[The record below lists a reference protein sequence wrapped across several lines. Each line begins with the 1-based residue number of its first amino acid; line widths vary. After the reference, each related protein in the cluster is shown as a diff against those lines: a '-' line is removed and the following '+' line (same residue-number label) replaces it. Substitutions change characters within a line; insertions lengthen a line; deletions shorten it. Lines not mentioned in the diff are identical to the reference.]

1 MRKELF
7 GKPTAILDRLLLEKR
22 MRMMEVH
29 SQWALVRSCAEPAAT
44 NAAHNNNNNNNSVVV
59 PIAAPVEMS
68 RAYHNDILLPAMS
81 GARAGLATG
90 EGRPQAQGV
99 EGAVHVATL
108 TPCTGTE

>member
-44 NAAHNNNNNNNSVVV
+44 NAAHNNNSVVV

-68 RAYHNDILLPAMS
+68 RAHHNDILLPAMS
-81 GARAGLATG
+81 GARAGVATG

-99 EGAVHVATL
+99 EGAVQVATL

>member
-7 GKPTAILDRLLLEKR
+7 GKSKAFLDRLPLEKR

-44 NAAHNNNNNNNSVVV
+44 NAAHNNNNSVVV
-59 PIAAPVEMS
+59 HIAAPVQMS

-81 GARAGLATG
+81 GARAGVATG

-99 EGAVHVATL
+99 EGAVQVATL

>member
-7 GKPTAILDRLLLEKR
+7 GKSKAFLDRLPLEKR

-29 SQWALVRSCAEPAAT
+29 SQWALVRSCAAPAAT
-44 NAAHNNNNNNNSVVV
+44 NAAHNNSSVVV
-59 PIAAPVEMS
+59 PTAAPFEMS

-81 GARAGLATG
+81 GARAGVATG

-99 EGAVHVATL
+99 EGAVQVATL

>member
-7 GKPTAILDRLLLEKR
+7 GKPTAILDRLFLEER

-44 NAAHNNNNNNNSVVV
+44 NAAHNNNSVVV
-59 PIAAPVEMS
+59 PTAAPFEMS

>member
-7 GKPTAILDRLLLEKR
+7 GKSKAFLDRLPLEKR

-29 SQWALVRSCAEPAAT
+29 SQWALVRSCAEAAAT
-44 NAAHNNNNNNNSVVV
+44 NAAHNNNSVVV
-59 PIAAPVEMS
+59 PIAAPFEMS